1 MQWQHTLTW
10 FCPISQH
17 REQLFYSKDDL
28 ASHIQSEHA
37 GSFTRSQLDVL
48 TQKNACPASSLF
60 EILAGQSTATFETPS
75 DRPLCLFSA
84 LDEIAAL
91 ERKSLNAPL
100 ESLALPKTEI
110 SRENIIKNH
119 IALHLEEFALL
130 SLLEKEYSDEDDAS
144 IGLQQSE
151 NYGTGRD
158 KEDLPSL
165 MFSSSSD
172 EESDDEF
179 TTDQNVDLL
188 SHEHDNYRYLDPDEA
203 NAIDQ
208 TWRLVTEH
216 RQLYSDQPALIDISQ
231 DPTLQTFLQRARLKQ
246 SRAAIPMIVIYDEN
260 GIQTYEDTGE
270 DISKMPESSSVFVDD
285 DNIFEV
291 TI

>member
-48 TQKNACPASSLF
+48 TQKNARPASDLF

-75 DRPLCLFSA
+75 DCPLCLFSA

-100 ESLALPKTEI
+100 DNSSLTLPETEI
-110 SRENIIKNH
+110 SREKIIRHH
-119 IALHLEEFALL
+119 IALHLEKFALL
-130 SLLEKEYSDEDDAS
+130 SLPEKEYSEKDDAS
-144 IGLQQSE
+144 IGLEQSE

-188 SHEHDNYRYLDPDEA
+188 SHEHDNYRYLDPDET

-208 TWRLVTEH
+208 TWRHVTEH
-216 RQLYSDQPALIDISQ
+216 RRLYSEQPAVLDISQ
-231 DPTLQTFLQRARLKQ
+231 DPTLQTFLQRARLKR

-270 DISKMPESSSVFVDD
+270 DITKTPESSSVVID
-285 DNIFEV
+285 V
-291 TI
+291 YSK